1 MSSVR
6 RLFLLVLFL
15 PPCLGAH
22 ADPAPALPAPPM
34 PGDAASA
41 STPAQFVAPTVV
53 ATRAPTP
60 APSPTPSLHPRLS
73 LGVGYPDLRLRG
85 NPIGDLD
92 LEFKFASLDSIQSY
106 GLRLYVPLWKQGPQF
121 SFYTGAEG
129 AYVHFDN
136 INTVSGD
143 GWTGSF
149 FVGVQYRFAKRWS
162 LGLDLGPSVAAVS
175 SSSDSVVRMDWVG
188 NAGVYFDLF

>member
-6 RLFLLVLFL
+6 CLPLLLTLLCAGTGLRADAMPAL
-15 PPCLGAH
+15 PAIPA
-22 ADPAPALPAPPM
+22 APSAPALP
-34 PGDAASA
+34 
-41 STPAQFVAPTVV
+41 V
-53 ATRAPTP
+53 ATPVFAPVP
-60 APSPTPSLHPRLS
+60 KPVLSPTPEAHPRLS
-73 LGVGYPDLRLRG
+73 VGVGYPDIRLRG

-92 LEFKFASLDSIQSY
+92 LEFKFAGLDSIQSY
-106 GLRLYVPLWKQGPQF
+106 GLRLYVPLWAQGPAF
-121 SFYTGAEG
+121 KFYTGAEG
-129 AYVHFDN
+129 AYVRFDG

-149 FVGVQYRFAKRWS
+149 FAGVQYRFARRWS

-175 SSSDSVVRMDWVG
+175 SNSDSLVRVDWVG